1 MSKIAL
7 SEEQKSWLAEYNIDQ
22 PTWIALCNSVYPGA
36 QPASIV
42 MVHEYCK
49 ARGLD
54 PLKKPVHIVPMQVTD
69 ARNGNKEWRDVV
81 MPGIAEHRITAMRTG
96 LYAGMDDPVY
106 GEPIDYKGV
115 TAPEF
120 IRVTVYRMI
129 NGVRVPFP
137 HVEYFTESVQTK
149 SSGEVNKMWTR
160 RPRGQLLK
168 CAEAGALRK
177 AFPEE
182 LGGEITAEEALTMEA
197 GEKIINSIPDEG
209 IKDPSRKSAQTQR
222 GHDGL
227 IDNNTISVIN
237 SKLEILSVE
246 PIKLLNEFG
255 ISSLNELKAEQM
267 TDVFAW
273 IEGAAQ

>member
-1 MSKIAL
+1 
-7 SEEQKSWLAEYNIDQ
+7 
-22 PTWIALCNSVYPGA
+22 
-36 QPASIV
+36 
-42 MVHEYCK
+42 
-49 ARGLD
+49 
-54 PLKKPVHIVPMQVTD
+54 MQVTD

-106 GEPIDYKGV
+106 GEPIEYKGV

-182 LGGEITAEEALTMEA
+182 LGGEITAEEALTLEA
-197 GEKIINSIPDEG
+197 GEKIINSVPDEG
-209 IKDPSRKSAQTQR
+209 IKDPTRKSAHKLQV
-222 GHDGL
+222 HDGL
-227 IDNNTISVIN
+227 IDDNTIRVIN
-237 SKLEILSVE
+237 SKLGILSVE
-246 PIKLLNEFG
+246 PVKLLDEFG
-255 ISSLNELKAEQM
+255 INSLNELKAEQM
-267 TDVFAW
+267 PDVFAW